1 MQRKTRP
8 PIRARFGVL
17 TGKNG
22 RGASTTHEVEVAM
35 LSLSR
40 FSSCAIGEQLS
51 ISFETVRAHKKHR
64 YAKLGVGS
72 QSALLA
78 LFDDPARAGESA

>member
-1 MQRKTRP
+1 
-8 PIRARFGVL
+8 
-17 TGKNG
+17 
-22 RGASTTHEVEVAM
+22 
-35 LSLSR
+35 LSR
-40 FSSCAIGEQLS
+40 FSSRAIGEQLS